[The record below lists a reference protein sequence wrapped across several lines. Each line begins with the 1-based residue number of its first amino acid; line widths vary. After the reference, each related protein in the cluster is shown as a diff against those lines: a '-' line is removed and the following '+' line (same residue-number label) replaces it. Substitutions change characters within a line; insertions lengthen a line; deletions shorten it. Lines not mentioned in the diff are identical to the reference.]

1 MVAGAGASAGH
12 VSSTGAPENSAVREK
27 ASARRREAPAKPVGE
42 PMSVVDMQIKEKD
55 VQQMP
60 PPMAPRVRATP
71 APIAQHRSQRATSVG
86 DSKENGDWSSHGHS
100 RAGSGR
106 EGGEWKGVTVDV
118 VSSATCD
125 EDWITADRKGK
136 RMVTRQVDGGD
147 RVLVKGARTGGGG
160 SERGDAMPDKSEIHA
175 HNVEMLR
182 KMSKADIAKLTRE
195 VEDELDGA
203 LLQKIRER
211 ARMKQR
217 AASAA
222 EAGAQESVGMDG
234 GGRGTEGQAIGLGV
248 KKCVSFGHNA
258 PGVGN
263 VVTGIPAAVA
273 QELHQDGQLCNLPA
287 PSDDDIAKMQWMG
300 DVEIEADSDDDRAD
314 DDVVAQNDGDKREAS
329 TMRKL
334 AKRKVEGLRFDFDGK
349 LTLSG
354 GGGGHDGLHHHAD
367 NPAEPG
373 YTIPELTRLSRSAFS
388 GQRTLAIQILAAIL
402 EVPLC
407 LSGRLT
413 NAGHT
418 HPLFLFAAG
427 DMRRSWWAAAARV
440 FAGDARCRSGALCA

>member
-1 MVAGAGASAGH
+1 MAGAGAHSAGH

-27 ASARRREAPAKPVGE
+27 ASARQREAPAKPVGE

-60 PPMAPRVRATP
+60 PPMAPCVRATP

-86 DSKENGDWSSHGHS
+86 DSKENGDWSSHGHL

-106 EGGEWKGVTVDV
+106 QGGEWKGMAADV

-125 EDWITADRKGK
+125 EDWVSADRKGK
-136 RMVTRQVDGGD
+136 RMVTRQVDAGD
-147 RVLVKGARTGGGG
+147 RVQVKGGRVLEANGRTGGGG
-160 SERGDAMPDKSEIHA
+160 SERGEAMPDKSEIHA

-182 KMSKADIAKLTRE
+182 KMSKADIAKLTQE

-211 ARMKQR
+211 ARIKQR

-222 EAGAQESVGMDG
+222 QAGAQESVGMDR
-234 GGRGTEGQAIGLGV
+234 GGRGTEGPAIGLGV
-248 KKCVSFGHNA
+248 KKSVSFGHNA
-258 PGVGN
+258 SSVGN

-314 DDVVAQNDGDKREAS
+314 DDAGAQNDGDKREAS

-334 AKRKVEGLRFDFDGK
+334 AKKKVEGLRFDFDGK

-388 GQRTLAIQILAAIL
+388 GQRTLAIQTLAAIL

-407 LSGRLT
+407 LSAST
-413 NAGHT
+413 YE
-418 HPLFLFAAG
+418 
-427 DMRRSWWAAAARV
+427 RRADSPSISV
-440 FAGDARCRSGALCA
+440 CSG